1 MYEDYMQNLL
11 GANFSPYMNT
21 YEQNT
26 RQPQYFD
33 QMDNYLYEFNMPYCC
48 YEDDNIMNDRT
59 SELEDCYP
67 EIYKIVYPMVKKA
80 CSQNTKPLS
89 RDLVDELTH
98 DIYSHIEAENIV
110 NVNINVDNNN
120 TVQNNRNQS
129 VPHSQQTPNRVVSS
143 PSVKRIE
150 ETEKRESRQ
159 ANNPI
164 MDLVRIL
171 LIREL
176 LGRPGNNRP
185 PRPYP
190 PRPFPP
196 RPMPPRPTPPG
207 PFPPRPGM
215 PGNPPPRP
223 MPR

>member
-1 MYEDYMQNLL
+1 MYEEYMQNLL

-26 RQPQYFD
+26 RNPQYFE
-33 QMDNYLYEFNMPYCC
+33 QMDNYLYDSNMPYCC
-48 YEDDNIMNDRT
+48 YEDDNTMMDRT

-89 RDLVDELTH
+89 RDLVDELAH

-120 TVQNNRNQS
+120 TVQNTRSPS
-129 VPHSQQTPNRVVSS
+129 VSHSQQAPNRTVSS
-143 PSVKRIE
+143 PSVKKIE

-159 ANNPI
+159 TNNPI

-196 RPMPPRPTPPG
+196 RPMSPRPTPPG